1 MKHFG
6 HGENAVF
13 IRAVSIAY
21 QPKNIQIKGQWSTV
35 RHAIGDFTCY
45 QLLLQNP
52 DISLRGKTS
61 FFGLWNISMIEVSET
76 KCCKLCWFFFN
87 VWWKSETNVKNKQTV
102 PGLFNLEHAPYM
114 YQVWQMFVR
123 IKYFFI
129 SGQHLWRWKS
139 SFFGHKLYFLT
150 HTNKVYVD
158 TATCLK
164 SSGCE
169 KTATATLHNTW
180 FLLLCSVY

>member
-1 MKHFG
+1 ML
-6 HGENAVF
+6 
-13 IRAVSIAY
+13 I
-21 QPKNIQIKGQWSTV
+21 
-35 RHAIGDFTCY
+35 
-45 QLLLQNP
+45 
-52 DISLRGKTS
+52 
-61 FFGLWNISMIEVSET
+61 
-76 KCCKLCWFFFN
+76 FFN

-102 PGLFNLEHAPYM
+102 PGLLNLKYAPYM
-114 YQVWQMFVR
+114 YQVWEMLVR
-123 IKYFFI
+123 FKYFHI
-129 SGQHLWRWKS
+129 SGLHLWRWKS

-180 FLLLCSVY
+180 FLLLCTVY